1 MNIVLL
7 GAPGAGKGTQA
18 AKLVEKYHMAHIS
31 TGDILRAAVKNQT
44 ELGLEAKKYMDAGD
58 LVPDELV
65 IGLVKERLQ
74 DEDTQAGFI
83 LDGFP
88 RTSMQAVALDSE
100 LAELNRPLD
109 AAVLVDVDKEVII
122 KGHPVHHGI
131 LSDGH
136 PCLPLA
142 GQSDFLRLRPAEPE
156 QLLSDGGAAVYTGFL
171 HTGKSCLDGLRRAG
185 QHGRDQQRRQI
196 QKRGRSDSGPCT
208 DPVRI
213 FAAAARQQGQCT
225 RGKEDVQQA
234 GIPHGHRIFRR
245 HGHAGGFEQGQLA
258 GGRRRRCDSALHP
271 DW

>member
-122 KGHPVHHGI
+122 KRLTSRRMCRDCGYIGTDKDTVCPKCGGEMYQRDDDNEATVRNRLDVYESSTAPLIDYYRGCDLLVTI
-131 LSDGH
+131 DGD
-136 PCLPLA
+136 
-142 GQSDFLRLRPAEPE
+142 QDPE
-156 QLLSDGGAAVYTGFL
+156 VVFDE
-171 HTGKSCLDGLRRAG
+171 
-185 QHGRDQQRRQI
+185 I
-196 QKRGRSDSGPCT
+196 QKALLLLK
-208 DPVRI
+208 RI
-213 FAAAARQQGQCT
+213 R
-225 RGKEDVQQA
+225 
-234 GIPHGHRIFRR
+234 
-245 HGHAGGFEQGQLA
+245 
-258 GGRRRRCDSALHP
+258 
-271 DW
+271 

>member
-31 TGDILRAAVKNQT
+31 TGDILRTAVKNQT

-122 KGHPVHHGI
+122 KRLTSRRMCRDCGYIGTDKDTVCPKCGGEMYQRDDDNEATVRNRLDVYESSTAPLIDYYRGCDLLVTI
-131 LSDGH
+131 DGD
-136 PCLPLA
+136 
-142 GQSDFLRLRPAEPE
+142 QDPE
-156 QLLSDGGAAVYTGFL
+156 VVFDE
-171 HTGKSCLDGLRRAG
+171 
-185 QHGRDQQRRQI
+185 I
-196 QKRGRSDSGPCT
+196 QK
-208 DPVRI
+208 
-213 FAAAARQQGQCT
+213 
-225 RGKEDVQQA
+225 
-234 GIPHGHRIFRR
+234 
-245 HGHAGGFEQGQLA
+245 
-258 GGRRRRCDSALHP
+258 ALHLA
-271 DW
+271 